1 MKGFIVKP
9 KLSRWHS
16 MYTVL
21 YCTVC
26 TGNVGLD
33 CTLQTDGSDHAISA
47 WHGCRAIL
55 GQPISVK
62 VGTTTWEAQRES
74 LLKGT
79 ALEKKGKHTNVMQQ
93 IHTTFLLV
101 VWVFVAR
108 TCLSVLCGVL
118 LLLRKSVELFGSS
131 ICAFFPI
138 LCGETMLLL
147 YARIFTLMLCSA
159 HEPALSEMRRDAR
172 WRKGRY
178 GWDLWRGGH
187 TRVYK
192 TRAGGE
198 KFASSFKFS
207 TRLNR
212 GAEPPFRENGVI
224 RVGLCRERL
233 RSWPHAKTELWFGV
247 AQH

>member
-1 MKGFIVKP
+1 
-9 KLSRWHS
+9 

-198 KFASSFKFS
+198 KFASSFNS
-207 TRLNR
+207 TQPWS
-212 GAEPPFRENGVI
+212 GAPIPREWRHTC
-224 RVGLCRERL
+224 RVVPRTASVMAACKDRIMVWCCSALGSVDPGGYMNAACLPQ
-233 RSWPHAKTELWFGV
+233 W
-247 AQH
+247 